1 MNTHVWLSKLIA
13 SIISIVQASTLRER
27 YYMQQQ
33 RIEILETALDDIDR
47 INNARIAPSVLIRN
61 IVTNTRNSV

>member
-1 MNTHVWLSKLIA
+1 MNTHLWLSRVIA

-47 INNARIAPSVLIRN
+47 INNARIAPSMLIRN
-61 IVTNTRNSV
+61 IVTNTRTSV